1 LNTLPKGTRV
11 PRTALSSVISLLTK
25 NLKFIVSWFDVA
37 QKGEGKNKNNRL
49 ADIQFPARG
58 IIIMILG
65 SKIEKR
71 FPMG

>member
-1 LNTLPKGTRV
+1 M
-11 PRTALSSVISLLTK
+11 K

-49 ADIQFPARG
+49 ADSQFPARG
-58 IIIMILG
+58 IAIRILG